1 MVALH
6 RPHRETKPMKLR
18 YSSSIFWSGL
28 LERIGLHRPELRAWA
43 LYDWANSAV
52 VTVIIA
58 AVFPIYFYRVA
69 GAGLPA
75 GVGIQRYAVATVIAM
90 AGLALLAPILGAMA
104 DLAAIKK
111 KMLAVFIGVGAP
123 ATAALFFIHTGDWL
137 LALVLFVIVQLSVA
151 STFVFYDSLL
161 PHIATHEEIDRVST
175 TGYALGYLG
184 GGLLLTLNL
193 AWIEFPHWFGLP
205 HGTGLSDAQA
215 TLPTR
220 LAFLSVAVW
229 WIVFSIPLFLRVPEP
244 IIRAAHGVVGT
255 SRSLRHILAQLRET
269 LRALRQY
276 KQAGL
281 MLVAFLVYNEGI
293 GTIIKMAAIYGAE
306 IGLDEGAMIGSIILV
321 QFVGIPCTILFGALA
336 GKIGAKPSIILGLTV
351 YLGIAFL
358 GYVLSTAT
366 QFLILALLVGMVQ
379 GGTQALS
386 RSLFASLIPKE
397 RSAEVFAL
405 FALSEKLAG
414 VLGPGLF
421 TLTIILTGSSRY
433 AVASVILFF
442 LAGGLLLSQVDVT
455 SGRRAAQV
463 FERVE
468 DESQIAEKPR

>member
-1 MVALH
+1 
-6 RPHRETKPMKLR
+6 MKLR
-18 YSSSIFWSGL
+18 YSPSISWRGI
-28 LERIGLHRPELRAWA
+28 LERLGLHRPELRAWA

-52 VTVIIA
+52 VTTIIA

-69 GAGLPA
+69 GAGLSA
-75 GVGIQRYAVATVIAM
+75 GVGTRRYAVATVIAM
-90 AGLALLAPILGAMA
+90 AALALVAPLLGAMA
-104 DLAAIKK
+104 DLAAVKK
-111 KMLAVFIGVGAP
+111 KMLALFIGVGAP
-123 ATAALFFIHTGDWL
+123 ATAAMFLIHTGDWL

-151 STFVFYDSLL
+151 GTFVFYDSLL
-161 PHIATHEEIDRVST
+161 PHIATPEEVDRVST
-175 TGYALGYLG
+175 TGYALGYIG
-184 GGLLLTLNL
+184 GGLLLALNL
-193 AWIEFPHWFGLP
+193 AWIQFPSWFGLP
-205 HGTGLSDAQA
+205 HGDNLSDAQA

-229 WIVFSIPLFLRVPEP
+229 WVVFSIPLFVRVPEAT
-244 IIRAAHGVVGT
+244 IRAADDADGSG
-255 SRSLRHILAQLRET
+255 RALRDTLAQLRET

-281 MLVAFLVYNEGI
+281 MLVAFLIYNEGI

-306 IGLDEGAMIGSIILV
+306 IGLEQGAMIGSILLV
-321 QFVGIPCTILFGALA
+321 QFVGIPSTILFGALA
-336 GKIGAKPSIILGLTV
+336 GKVGAKSSIFLGLTV
-351 YLGIAFL
+351 YLGIAIL
-358 GYVLSTAT
+358 GYVLRSDT

-397 RSAEVFAL
+397 RSAEFFAF

-421 TLTIILTGSSRY
+421 TLTIIFTGSSRY

-442 LAGGLLLSQVDVT
+442 LAGGLLLSQVDVR
-455 SGRRAAQV
+455 SGRRAAQAS
-463 FERVE
+463 EPVE
-468 DESQIAEKPR
+468 DKIQIAEQSR